1 MEYFIDTANLDQ
13 IKYWQEHSLVDGVTT
28 NPALLAK
35 EGCDPIEQITKIAK
49 LVTEGPISAEIT
61 LTDPKDMIAQGI
73 KLSKIAEN
81 IIIKIPAGK
90 NGIPVAKALIDK
102 GIGVNITLVFH
113 ATQAM
118 PYIKLGSDYISVFV
132 GRVEDFGFNNIQGVS
147 DTRDII
153 DASGSKSKV
162 LAASIRSPIQ
172 LMECVSAGS
181 HALTVPP
188 GTWEKVFNNPMY
200 HSGDESFMK
209 SWQSLPKKVR
219 AAYDAI

>member
-1 MEYFIDTANLDQ
+1 MEYFLDTANLDQ
-13 IKYWQEHSLVDGVTT
+13 IRYWQELSLVDGVTT

-35 EGCDPIEQITKIAK
+35 EGVDPIEQITRIAK
-49 LVTEGPISAEIT
+49 LVTNGPISAEIT
-61 LTDPKDMIAQGI
+61 LTDPKDMIKQGL

-81 IIIKIPAGK
+81 IIIKIPAGMP
-90 NGIPVAKALIDK
+90 GIPVARALIEK

-118 PYIKLGSDYISVFV
+118 PYIKLGSDYISIFV
-132 GRVEDFGFNNIQGVS
+132 GRVEDFGFSNIQGVS
-147 DTRDII
+147 DAREII
-153 DASGSKSKV
+153 DASDSRSKV
-162 LAASIRSPIQ
+162 LAASIRSPMQ
-172 LMECVSAGS
+172 LMDCVSGGA

-188 GTWEKVFNNPMY
+188 GTWQKVFNNPMY
-200 HSGDESFMK
+200 HSGDASFME